1 MDRSN
6 PVPIAI
12 IGYGYRLPGGINN
25 DDEFWKLISER
36 GFVQEPIEDRYGK
49 GQCPHDG
56 FDSPMRVASP
66 YEGLIKDGEELH
78 FDCALFGMSPN
89 DAKRMDPQCKMM
101 LSCTWEALEMAG
113 LDQASLHNSN
123 TGVFCGVQ
131 VSSCAGWRPPFGAT
145 PADVPGKS
153 LSMISN
159 RISFH
164 FNWMGPSFSVATAC
178 SSGITALDAAT
189 GKLKWYDHERG
200 FGFIT
205 SDDGEDVFVHTN
217 ALPVGVVV
225 KPGMKMEFGVA
236 DGRRGR
242 QALNVSILDPIPSL
256 VEGQRKP
263 ADDMAVIIEDLIKLL
278 DSVHNGLRRGRFPE
292 GNHGTKIASL
302 LRAVANDLDS

>member
-1 MDRSN
+1 LVHPLAR
-6 PVPIAI
+6 
-12 IGYGYRLPGGINN
+12 
-25 DDEFWKLISER
+25 F
-36 GFVQEPIEDRYGK
+36 
-49 GQCPHDG
+49 
-56 FDSPMRVASP
+56 
-66 YEGLIKDGEELH
+66 
-78 FDCALFGMSPN
+78 AL
-89 DAKRMDPQCKMM
+89 DLA
-101 LSCTWEALEMAG
+101 
-113 LDQASLHNSN
+113 LDQAL
-123 TGVFCGVQ
+123 
-131 VSSCAGWRPPFGAT
+131 GAK
-145 PADVPGKS
+145 VP
-153 LSMISN
+153 
-159 RISFH
+159 
-164 FNWMGPSFSVATAC
+164 
-178 SSGITALDAAT
+178 T